1 MFSTVDKDL
10 NGFGILQNIRSHKA
24 GHLITI
30 GVSHPVKQVSR
41 STSMHPKQLSLEK
54 IQPIRII
61 VASILRHKMVMESL
75 MTDSLKYNI
84 KNPECVSI
92 RDLFLITTLDITFW
106 LLKKTATLQNFQ
118 IFRSQVSTMLS
129 DNLEEI
135 KCN

>member
-10 NGFGILQNIRSHKA
+10 NGFGVLQNIRSHKA
-24 GHLITI
+24 GNLITI

-41 STSMHPKQLSLEK
+41 STSMHPKQLSLAK

-92 RDLFLITTLDITFW
+92 RDLSPLYTLDIVFQTP
-106 LLKKTATLQNFQ
+106 KTTPK
-118 IFRSQVSTMLS
+118 I
-129 DNLEEI
+129 
-135 KCN
+135 